1 MGTPQRQIP
10 KGEARRAAIMA
21 EARRG
26 LLQDGYPAVSL
37 RMIASALGISIGNLQ
52 YYFGTK
58 DDLIE
63 TVIAA
68 ETDKPIEFLWE
79 IAWSPENTDGC
90 IRKAVESLLRH
101 FASDAGKFYAIAE
114 FLALHKPRYARLK
127 ADGYAFV
134 LSYVV
139 QLLGVMAPHLA
150 PASRAG
156 LARILVALIDGASL
170 QLQFARTGRDDG
182 WVDGG
187 VDALVD
193 DVSMAMKHLLER
205 WE

>member
-1 MGTPQRQIP
+1 MGTPQKQMP

-26 LLQDGYPAVSL
+26 LLEDGYPAVSL
-37 RMIASALGISIGNLQ
+37 RMIASTLGISIGNLQ
-52 YYFGTK
+52 YYFATK

-63 TVIAA
+63 AVIAA
-68 ETDKPIEFLWE
+68 ETDKPIGFLWE
-79 IAWSPENTDGC
+79 IAWVPENADQC

-114 FLALHKPRYARLK
+114 FLALHNPRYARLK

-134 LSYVV
+134 LGYVV
-139 QLLGVMAPHLA
+139 QVVGVMAPHLA

-170 QLQFARTGRDDG
+170 QLQFARTGPDDG
-182 WVDGG
+182 GI
-187 VDALVD
+187 DAPID
-193 DVSMAMKHLLER
+193 DVSMAMKHLLES